1 MKVIDERISRSSKE
15 IEEISSKSVFKLSY
29 LYKYNWIGVNIDYRK
44 NYINSVRTLL
54 FKKWY
59 IIPRMSKINKNCP
72 ENVNSY
78 S

>member
-54 FKKWY
+54 FKK
-59 IIPRMSKINKNCP
+59 
-72 ENVNSY
+72 
-78 S
+78 